1 MRNTGVVYSSTERT
15 PVVLP
20 ELAGLLPPLTG
31 EQLGLLEEDI
41 RKNGCYSP
49 IAVNEDLAIVDGHN
63 RYDICQKLG
72 IPFEMRVFHFEDTL
86 EAMQWAVETQKA
98 RRNLDTWELGK
109 IALRLKPEVEARAR
123 ANMSAGGG
131 DQKSEEARRAASG
144 EQVSS
149 REQAASGESGLTSET
164 EQGPGGEKSGR
175 ATLPNPISPVKTRE
189 ELGEAV
195 GIGARTMGK
204 VMQID
209 EKAPQVVKDALDR
222 KEISVN
228 QGYNITRELKDVPEE
243 ERDESARAAV
253 EMAKAKKEIRRKD
266 AEADRRGKIA
276 AQFCK
281 AVEKSIILEATEE
294 NIRLWVEGARMRPDE
309 IALYA
314 RESRE
319 ISEIFATTADLLE
332 TLYPAE
338 PSANAPETESD
349 TPETEDIPE
358 DGEPTPRRTRA
369 SRRAG
374 TCPKM
379 RLSRRKT
386 ARTMTVQTVTARRT
400 VNDTGSKRHSP

>member
-1 MRNTGVVYSSTERT
+1 MRNTGIVYSSTERT
-15 PVVLP
+15 PIVLP

-41 RKNGCYSP
+41 RRNGCYSP
-49 IAVNEDLAIVDGHN
+49 IVVNENLEIVDGHN
-63 RYDICQKLG
+63 RYDICQRLG
-72 IPFEMRVFHFEDTL
+72 IPFEMKVFAFEDTL
-86 EAMQWAVETQKA
+86 DAMQWAVDTQKG

-109 IALRLKPEVEARAR
+109 IALKLKPEVEARAK

-131 DQKSEEARRAASG
+131 DHTSAEAVETRKDG
-144 EQVSS
+144 EG
-149 REQAASGESGLTSET
+149 AGL
-164 EQGPGGEKSGR
+164 
-175 ATLPNPISPVKTRE
+175 ATLPNPLSQVDTRK
-189 ELGEAV
+189 ELAESV

-209 EKAPQVVKDALDR
+209 ENAPQAVKDALDK

-228 QGYNITRELKDVPEE
+228 QGYNITRELRDVPEE
-243 ERDESARAAV
+243 EREKSAEMAV

-319 ISEIFATTADLLE
+319 ISEIFAKTADLLE

-338 PSANAPETESD
+338 SIADAPDQESDAPEAEAL
-349 TPETEDIPE
+349 PE
-358 DGEPTPRRTRA
+358 DGEPWDGMEQETGEP
-369 SRRAG
+369 
-374 TCPKM
+374 
-379 RLSRRKT
+379 
-386 ARTMTVQTVTARRT
+386 
-400 VNDTGSKRHSP
+400 DTGDEPEDSFQDDGDGGAEDGE

>member
-1 MRNTGVVYSSTERT
+1 M
-15 PVVLP
+15 
-20 ELAGLLPPLTG
+20 PLTG

-41 RKNGCYSP
+41 RRNGCYSP
-49 IAVNEDLAIVDGHN
+49 IVVNEDMAIVDGHN

-72 IPFEMRVFHFEDTL
+72 IPFEMRVFSFEDTL

-109 IALRLKPEVEARAR
+109 IALKLKPEVEARAK
-123 ANMSAGGG
+123 ANQSAAGG
-131 DQKSEEARRAASG
+131 DQKSQEAKSLSLISDEAISG
-144 EQVSS
+144 EAAAETAHVDTRKELADSVGVS
-149 REQAASGESGLTSET
+149 RD
-164 EQGPGGEKSGR
+164 
-175 ATLPNPISPVKTRE
+175 
-189 ELGEAV
+189 
-195 GIGARTMGK
+195 TMNK
-204 VMQID
+204 VMKID
-209 EKAPQVVKDALDR
+209 ENAPQVVKDALDR

-253 EMAKAKKEIRRKD
+253 EMAKSRKEIRRKD

-338 PSANAPETESD
+338 PSANAPEMESD
-349 TPETEDIPE
+349 TPEVEAIPE
-358 DGEPTPRRTRA
+358 DGEPWDATEQEAEEP
-369 SRRAG
+369 
-374 TCPKM
+374 
-379 RLSRRKT
+379 
-386 ARTMTVQTVTARRT
+386 
-400 VNDTGSKRHSP
+400 DTGDELEDGFQDDGDGGAEDGE

>member
-1 MRNTGVVYSSTERT
+1 MRNTGIVYSSTERT
-15 PVVLP
+15 PIVLP

-41 RKNGCYSP
+41 RRNGCYSP
-49 IAVNEDLAIVDGHN
+49 IVVNEDLAIVDGHN

-72 IPFEMRVFHFEDTL
+72 IPFEMKVFSFEDTL
-86 EAMQWAVETQKA
+86 EAMQWAVETQKG

-109 IALRLKPEVEARAR
+109 IALKLKPEVEARAK
-123 ANMSAGGG
+123 ANLSAAGG
-131 DQKSEEARRAASG
+131 DRKSEEARRGDEDENSDG
-144 EQVSS
+144 D
-149 REQAASGESGLTSET
+149 
-164 EQGPGGEKSGR
+164 EKSPW
-175 ATLPNPISPVKTRE
+175 ATLPKAISPVQTRK
-189 ELGEAV
+189 ELGESV

-209 EKAPQVVKDALDR
+209 EKAPQVVKDALDK

-228 QGYNITRELKDVPEE
+228 QGYNITREVQELPEE
-243 ERDESARAAV
+243 ERESSAEMAV

-266 AEADRRGKIA
+266 AEAERRGKIA
-276 AQFCK
+276 SQFCK

-319 ISEIFATTADLLE
+319 ISEIFAKTADLLE

-338 PSANAPETESD
+338 SIADAPDQESDAPEAEAL
-349 TPETEDIPE
+349 PE
-358 DGEPTPRRTRA
+358 DGEPWDGMEQETGEP
-369 SRRAG
+369 
-374 TCPKM
+374 
-379 RLSRRKT
+379 
-386 ARTMTVQTVTARRT
+386 
-400 VNDTGSKRHSP
+400 DTGDEPEDSFQDDGDGGAEDGE